1 MTEGAQIT
9 LHASCVAL
17 QNADGDWRAAL
28 ITGPAGAG
36 KSSLALDLISRGAT
50 LVADDRTCLRR
61 AGGSVIAACPP
72 AIAGLIEAR
81 GIGLIRAPVRGDAP
95 VALIVDLDATE
106 PDRLPR
112 PRRADLLG
120 LSLPRILCAAS
131 LWPAPAAAIHLLLRG
146 AGAPEPT

>member
-61 AGGSVIAACPP
+61 AGGSVIAACP
-72 AIAGLIEAR
+72 R